1 MELHLSGKN
10 YDPDFLQKIEKE
22 SGQNVNLCFQCKKCT
37 AGCPAVWA
45 MDLTPTQIIHAARLG
60 LKDLVFNSKTIW
72 FCLSCETCT
81 TRCPQDVDIAKV
93 MDAAR
98 ILAQKEK
105 VKPKVPEV
113 VAFYKSS
120 IGAIKR
126 FGRIYELGLIG
137 ELKLRT
143 RNFFQDLALGMKMF
157 RKRKLKIFPKLVNV
171 IAVNKMLYKIK
182 KMEKTKK

>member
-1 MELHLSGKN
+1 MELHLSGKD
-10 YDPDFLQKIEKE
+10 YDPDFLQKMMEE
-22 SGQNVNLCFQCKKCT
+22 SGQNINLCFQCKKCT

-60 LKDLVFNSKTIW
+60 LKELVFNSKTIW
-72 FCLSCETCT
+72 FCVSCQTCT

-105 VKPKVPEV
+105 IKATVPDV

-120 IGAIKR
+120 IGAIKH

-143 RNFFQDLALGMKMF
+143 RKFFQDLVLGMKMF
-157 RKRKLKIFPKLVNV
+157 RKRKFKLFPKWVNV
-171 IAVNKMLYKIK
+171 LEVNKMLYRIK
-182 KMEKTKK
+182 KMEKAKK